1 MNFSL
6 EISPTTDLDTVPPV
20 NDVYIT
26 MLPGGDYKETAQQ
39 AVELVKKG
47 YNPVPHF
54 PARSMHDEKQLKDYV
69 LRCKDGGVKQALII
83 GGGREPLKESSNDL
97 NVQTIFQTRK
107 HNYYLICICDLFK
120 LSNVSNSSNMLELLE
135 LKISKYLRILSFI
148 VDLLIRL
155 GLVGTVIG
163 FILMLQSVT
172 LIENF
177 DINLMQDL
185 MKNMSAGMMVALY
198 TTLTGLTSAMILM
211 LQNKYLELLLI
222 DLYSL
227 VSERLRAKNEI

>member
-1 MNFSL
+1 
-6 EISPTTDLDTVPPV
+6 
-20 NDVYIT
+20 
-26 MLPGGDYKETAQQ
+26 
-39 AVELVKKG
+39 
-47 YNPVPHF
+47 
-54 PARSMHDEKQLKDYV
+54 
-69 LRCKDGGVKQALII
+69 
-83 GGGREPLKESSNDL
+83 
-97 NVQTIFQTRK
+97 
-107 HNYYLICICDLFK
+107 
-120 LSNVSNSSNMLELLE
+120 MLELLE

-211 LQNKYLELLLI
+211 LQNKYLELLLV
-222 DLYSL
+222 DLYSI
-227 VSERLRAKNEI
+227 VSEQLRAKK

>member
-1 MNFSL
+1 MNTNKFQANNIFIKWLFGFILIICTFYLLFFYGFISEL
-6 EISPTTDLDTVPPV
+6 FKNDISFISPIILFIFIISTIFVGYHV
-20 NDVYIT
+20 NLLQISIN
-26 MLPGGDYKETAQQ
+26 A
-39 AVELVKKG
+39 
-47 YNPVPHF
+47 
-54 PARSMHDEKQLKDYV
+54 LK
-69 LRCKDGGVKQALII
+69 A
-83 GGGREPLKESSNDL
+83 SSNDL
-97 NVQTIFQTRK
+97 NVQTMK
-107 HNYYLICICDLFK
+107 DNYYLICICDLFK

>member
-1 MNFSL
+1 MNINKFQANNIFIKWLVGFILIICTFYLLFFYGFISEL
-6 EISPTTDLDTVPPV
+6 FKNDISFISPIILFIFIISTIFVGYHV
-20 NDVYIT
+20 NLLQISIYT
-26 MLPGGDYKETAQQ
+26 
-39 AVELVKKG
+39 
-47 YNPVPHF
+47 
-54 PARSMHDEKQLKDYV
+54 LK
-69 LRCKDGGVKQALII
+69 A
-83 GGGREPLKESSNDL
+83 SSNDL
-97 NVQTIFQTRK
+97 DIQTICQTRQ
-107 HNYYLICICDLFK
+107 HNYYLACIYDFFK
-120 LSNVSNSSNMLELLE
+120 LSNVSNLSNMLELLE

-198 TTLTGLTSAMILM
+198 TTLTGLITAMILM
-211 LQNKYLELLLI
+211 LQNKYLELLLV
-222 DLYSL
+222 DLYSI
-227 VSERLRAKNEI
+227 VSEQLRAKK

>member
-1 MNFSL
+1 MNTNKFQANNIFIKWLFGFILIICTFYLLFFYGFISEL
-6 EISPTTDLDTVPPV
+6 FKNDISFISPIILFIFIISTIFVGYHV
-20 NDVYIT
+20 NLLQISINV
-26 MLPGGDYKETAQQ
+26 
-39 AVELVKKG
+39 
-47 YNPVPHF
+47 
-54 PARSMHDEKQLKDYV
+54 LK
-69 LRCKDGGVKQALII
+69 A
-83 GGGREPLKESSNDL
+83 SSNDL

>member
-1 MNFSL
+1 MNTNKFQANNIFIKWLFGFILIICTFYLLFFYGFISEL
-6 EISPTTDLDTVPPV
+6 FKNDISFISPIILFIFIISTIFVGYHV
-20 NDVYIT
+20 NLLQISIN
-26 MLPGGDYKETAQQ
+26 A
-39 AVELVKKG
+39 
-47 YNPVPHF
+47 
-54 PARSMHDEKQLKDYV
+54 LK
-69 LRCKDGGVKQALII
+69 A
-83 GGGREPLKESSNDL
+83 SSNDL
-97 NVQTIFQTRK
+97 NVQTMK
-107 HNYYLICICDLFK
+107 DNYYLICICDLFK

-198 TTLTGLTSAMILM
+198 TTLTGLTSAIILM

>member
-1 MNFSL
+1 MNINKFQANNIFIKWLFGFILIICTFYLLFFYGFISEL
-6 EISPTTDLDTVPPV
+6 FKNDISFISPIILFIFIISTIFVGYHV
-20 NDVYIT
+20 NLLQISIN
-26 MLPGGDYKETAQQ
+26 A
-39 AVELVKKG
+39 
-47 YNPVPHF
+47 
-54 PARSMHDEKQLKDYV
+54 LK
-69 LRCKDGGVKQALII
+69 A
-83 GGGREPLKESSNDL
+83 SSNDL

-198 TTLTGLTSAMILM
+198 TTLTGLTSAIILM

>member
-1 MNFSL
+1 
-6 EISPTTDLDTVPPV
+6 
-20 NDVYIT
+20 
-26 MLPGGDYKETAQQ
+26 
-39 AVELVKKG
+39 
-47 YNPVPHF
+47 
-54 PARSMHDEKQLKDYV
+54 
-69 LRCKDGGVKQALII
+69 
-83 GGGREPLKESSNDL
+83 
-97 NVQTIFQTRK
+97 
-107 HNYYLICICDLFK
+107 
-120 LSNVSNSSNMLELLE
+120 MLELLE

>member
-1 MNFSL
+1 
-6 EISPTTDLDTVPPV
+6 
-20 NDVYIT
+20 
-26 MLPGGDYKETAQQ
+26 
-39 AVELVKKG
+39 
-47 YNPVPHF
+47 
-54 PARSMHDEKQLKDYV
+54 
-69 LRCKDGGVKQALII
+69 
-83 GGGREPLKESSNDL
+83 
-97 NVQTIFQTRK
+97 
-107 HNYYLICICDLFK
+107 
-120 LSNVSNSSNMLELLE
+120 MLELLE

-227 VSERLRAKNEI
+227 VSERLRVKNEI

>member
-1 MNFSL
+1 
-6 EISPTTDLDTVPPV
+6 
-20 NDVYIT
+20 
-26 MLPGGDYKETAQQ
+26 
-39 AVELVKKG
+39 
-47 YNPVPHF
+47 
-54 PARSMHDEKQLKDYV
+54 
-69 LRCKDGGVKQALII
+69 
-83 GGGREPLKESSNDL
+83 
-97 NVQTIFQTRK
+97 
-107 HNYYLICICDLFK
+107 
-120 LSNVSNSSNMLELLE
+120 MLELLE

-211 LQNKYLELLLI
+211 LQNKYLKLLLI
-222 DLYSL
+222 DLFSL
-227 VSERLRAKNEI
+227 ESERLRAKNEI

>member
-1 MNFSL
+1 
-6 EISPTTDLDTVPPV
+6 
-20 NDVYIT
+20 
-26 MLPGGDYKETAQQ
+26 
-39 AVELVKKG
+39 
-47 YNPVPHF
+47 
-54 PARSMHDEKQLKDYV
+54 
-69 LRCKDGGVKQALII
+69 
-83 GGGREPLKESSNDL
+83 
-97 NVQTIFQTRK
+97 
-107 HNYYLICICDLFK
+107 
-120 LSNVSNSSNMLELLE
+120 MLELLE

-198 TTLTGLTSAMILM
+198 TTLTGLISAMILM

-227 VSERLRAKNEI
+227 ASERLRVKNEV

>member
-1 MNFSL
+1 MNTNKFQANNIFIKWLFGFILIICTFYLLFFYGFISEL
-6 EISPTTDLDTVPPV
+6 FKNDISFISPIILFIFIISTIFVGYHV
-20 NDVYIT
+20 NLLQISIN
-26 MLPGGDYKETAQQ
+26 A
-39 AVELVKKG
+39 
-47 YNPVPHF
+47 
-54 PARSMHDEKQLKDYV
+54 
-69 LRCKDGGVKQALII
+69 
-83 GGGREPLKESSNDL
+83 LKESSNDL

-227 VSERLRAKNEI
+227 VSERLRVKNEI

>member
-1 MNFSL
+1 MNINKFQANNIFIKWLFGFILIICTFYLLFFYGFISEL
-6 EISPTTDLDTVPPV
+6 FKNDISFISPIILFIFIISTIFVGYHV
-20 NDVYIT
+20 NLLQISINV
-26 MLPGGDYKETAQQ
+26 
-39 AVELVKKG
+39 
-47 YNPVPHF
+47 
-54 PARSMHDEKQLKDYV
+54 LK
-69 LRCKDGGVKQALII
+69 A
-83 GGGREPLKESSNDL
+83 SSNDL

-227 VSERLRAKNEI
+227 VSERLRVKNEI